1 MFTEKELQQLEG
13 KGIGADQVEQMLKNF
28 RQGFPYLPITAAA
41 VASDGIR
48 RFPASEVESRAIH
61 YDQAAKGLT
70 VEKFV
75 PASGAATRMFKDFFE
90 FVADGKPSK
99 CVDDSLKHLSQFAFY
114 DELKKYVAEDA
125 RPREVIAAIVG
136 KGLGYGSL
144 PKGLLLFHRYGDG
157 NRTALEEHLAE
168 GAMYASSGDGTVR
181 IHFTVSPEH
190 QAGFEQLVERVRP
203 VYEKKF
209 GVKYLIAYS
218 QQKPSTDTL
227 AADMHNEPFREADGT
242 LLFRPGGH
250 GALIE
255 NLDEIDADV
264 IFVKNIDNVVPD
276 HRKGDTVL
284 WKKAIA
290 DLLLDVRDKSFA
302 YLRKLDAGA
311 DDALLA
317 EIEKLVAADLS
328 YKLPADFSKRPAAER
343 AAALHDR
350 LDRPIRVC
358 GMVKNEGEPGGG
370 PFWVAEPDGARS
382 LQIAESSQI
391 APEQAGLM
399 REATHFNPV
408 DLVCLV
414 KDYKGKMFDLKKY
427 VDPQTGFISVKSK
440 NGRELKAQE
449 LPGLWNGAMARWNTL
464 FVEVPVS
471 TFNPVKSVADL
482 LRPQHQ

>member
-1 MFTEKELQQLEG
+1 MFTEQDKRQLEARG
-13 KGIGADQVEQMLKNF
+13 TGTDQGERMLDYF
-28 RQGFPYLPITAAA
+28 RKGFPYLPITAAA
-41 VASDGIR
+41 VAGDGIR
-48 RFPASEVESRAIH
+48 RFAVGEIENRAAR
-61 YDQAAKGLT
+61 YDQAVKGLKI
-70 VEKFV
+70 EKFV
-75 PASGAATRMFKDFFE
+75 PASGAATRMFKEFFE

-99 CVDDSLKHLSQFAFY
+99 CVDDSLKRLSQFAFY

-125 RPREVIAAIVG
+125 PPREVIAAIIG
-136 KGLGYGSL
+136 KGLGYGIL
-144 PKGLLLFHRYGDG
+144 PKGLLVFHRYGDSD
-157 NRTALEEHLAE
+157 RTALEEHLAE
-168 GAMYASSGDGTVR
+168 GAMYAPSGDGTVR

-190 QAGFEQLVERVRP
+190 QAGFEQLVEKVRP
-203 VYEKKF
+203 AYEKRY
-209 GVKYLIAYS
+209 GVAFRITYS

-227 AADMHNEPFREADGT
+227 AVDMQNEPFREEDGT

-276 HRKGDTVL
+276 HLKGDTVL
-284 WKKAIA
+284 WKKVIA
-290 DLLLDVRDKSFA
+290 DLLLEVRERSFA

-311 DDALLA
+311 DEALLA
-317 EIEKLVAADLS
+317 EIEKFVTEELS
-328 YKLPADFSKRPAAER
+328 YKLPAGFSTRPAAER

-370 PFWVAEPDGARS
+370 PFWVAEAGGAQS

-391 APEQAGLM
+391 APEQGHLM

-408 DLVCLV
+408 DLVCSV
-414 KDYKGKMFDLKKY
+414 KDYNGKKIDLKKY
-427 VDPQTGFISVKSK
+427 VDPLTGFISIKSK